1 MAIGETVY
9 TLRAYF
15 TYDDVYVV
23 LDPVLTDTL
32 ANLFLVVCGY
42 KFVVLEDEGM
52 FIPTTVIKWWFNPP
66 VNVVMGTPGEMRL
79 PLPIARFATLEQAA
93 TYIDII
99 QK

>member
-1 MAIGETVY
+1 MTIGETVY

-42 KFVVLEDEGM
+42 KFVVLEDDAT
-52 FIPTTVIKWWFNPP
+52 FIATTVIEWRFAPP
-66 VNVVMGTPGEMRL
+66 VDVVMGTPGEMRL
-79 PLPIARFATLEQAA
+79 PLPIVRFATLEQAA